1 MPQKNLNFKTM
12 KVNYFDFGLFDG
24 EEINMFLN
32 DIKDFNVDVNV
43 YGFEANP
50 IFYEKIKNRFIHN
63 NKIKIY
69 NLAISD
75 KNEKVKL
82 YLEKTGQGNSIFR
95 TKNNVDPNNYYTVDG
110 ISFVDWLNDNLP
122 NFVNDINIVRFNIE
136 GAELLLINDM
146 ISKNVVKHFSLFLGS
161 HIGVDILKVS
171 EIKKEYQNYL
181 KTLKDNKIE
190 IKLYCKDLK
199 NENVNLKEQFKKI
212 LKK

>member
-1 MPQKNLNFKTM
+1 M

-171 EIKKEYQNYL
+171 EIQKEYQNYL

-199 NENVNLKEQFKKI
+199 NENVNLKEELKKI

>member
-1 MPQKNLNFKTM
+1 M

-95 TKNNVDPNNYYTVDG
+95 TKNNVDPNNYYTVDS

-136 GAELLLINDM
+136 GAELRLINDM

-171 EIKKEYQNYL
+171 EIQKEYQNYL

-199 NENVNLKEQFKKI
+199 NENVNLKEELKKI

>member
-1 MPQKNLNFKTM
+1 M

-146 ISKNVVKHFSLFLGS
+146 ISKNVVKYFSLFLGS

-171 EIKKEYQNYL
+171 EIQKEYQNYL

-199 NENVNLKEQFKKI
+199 NENVNLKEELKKI
-212 LKK
+212 LKKV

>member
-1 MPQKNLNFKTM
+1 M

-32 DIKDFNVDVNV
+32 DIKDFNVDINV

-50 IFYEKIKNRFIHN
+50 IFYEKIKNRFSHN

-146 ISKNVVKHFSLFLGS
+146 ISKNVIKHFSLFLGS
-161 HIGVDILKVS
+161 HVGVDILKVS
-171 EIKKEYQNYL
+171 EIQKEYQNYL

-199 NENVNLKEQFKKI
+199 NENVNLKEELKKI

>member
-1 MPQKNLNFKTM
+1 M

-82 YLEKTGQGNSIFR
+82 YLEKTGQGNSIFK

-171 EIKKEYQNYL
+171 EIQKEYQNYL

-199 NENVNLKEQFKKI
+199 NENVNLKEELKKI